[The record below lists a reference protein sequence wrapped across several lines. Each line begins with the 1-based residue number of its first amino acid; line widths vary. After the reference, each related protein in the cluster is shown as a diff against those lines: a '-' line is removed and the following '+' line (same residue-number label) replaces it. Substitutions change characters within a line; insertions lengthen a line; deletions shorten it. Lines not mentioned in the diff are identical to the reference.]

1 MAPRPKIAKGFREPF
16 EKRTRKRRRKDAIEL
31 PPFEIEDG
39 EDAYVYYVLI
49 LGIPE
54 GVFMN
59 ADISFLKSIA
69 LDKSA
74 YDRWLD
80 GETERRREEVRRR
93 NGR

>member
-1 MAPRPKIAKGFREPF
+1 
-16 EKRTRKRRRKDAIEL
+16 
-31 PPFEIEDG
+31 
-39 EDAYVYYVLI
+39 VLI

-54 GVFMN
+54 SIFWH
-59 ADISFLKSIA
+59 ADIAFLKSIA